1 MSQAIAPATL
11 DTGLLIARLV
21 LGAML
26 IGHGSQKLFG
36 WFGGHGIKGTAG
48 FFEQLG
54 FRPGKPF
61 AYAASL
67 SEVMGGLLIALGLL
81 GPIGPAMIVA
91 VMIVAAATVHWGK
104 GVFYTTGGFEVPLVY
119 ASIALALGL
128 TGPGVRSLDAA
139 LGLSFNPVFVWSVLA
154 LGVAGG
160 LLNLAIRRQAP
171 AAEEAGLGSH
181 SEAAGAAAA

>member
-1 MSQAIAPATL
+1 MSVAIAPSTL
-11 DTGLLIARLV
+11 DTGLLIARLA

-36 WFGGHGIKGTAG
+36 WFGGHGISGTAG

-67 SEVMGGLLIALGLL
+67 SEVGGGLLVALGLL
-81 GPIGPAMIVA
+81 GPIGPALIIS
-91 VMIVAAATVHWGK
+91 VMIVAAGTVHWGK

-119 ASIALALGL
+119 SAVALALGL
-128 TGPGVRSLDAA
+128 SGPGARSLDAA
-139 LGLSFNPVFVWSVLA
+139 LGLSLTEPVLVWSVLA

-160 LLNLAIRRQAP
+160 LLNLAIRRPAP
-171 AAEEAGLGSH
+171 AAPP
-181 SEAAGAAAA
+181 EAAAQA

>member
-1 MSQAIAPATL
+1 MSAAIAPSTL
-11 DTGLLIARLV
+11 DTGLLIARIV

-67 SEVMGGLLIALGLL
+67 SEVMGGLLIALGFL
-81 GPIGPAMIVA
+81 GPVGPAMVIA
-91 VMIVAAATVHWGK
+91 VMIVAAGTVHWGK
-104 GVFYTTGGFEVPLVY
+104 GVFYTSGGFEVPLVY
-119 ASIALALGL
+119 AAVALGLGL
-128 TGPGVRSLDAA
+128 TGPGAWSLDAA
-139 LGLSFNPVFVWSVLA
+139 MGLSITQPTFVWSVLA

-160 LLNLAIRRQAP
+160 LLNLAIRRPAQAP
-171 AAEEAGLGSH
+171 DGKPVAA
-181 SEAAGAAAA
+181 

>member
-1 MSQAIAPATL
+1 MSAAIAPATL
-11 DTGLLIARLV
+11 DTGLLIARVV

-67 SEVMGGLLIALGLL
+67 SEVGGGLLVALGLL
-81 GPIGPAMIVA
+81 GPIGPALIIS
-91 VMIVAAATVHWGK
+91 VMIVAAGTVHWGK
-104 GVFYTTGGFEVPLVY
+104 GVFYTSGGFEVPLVY
-119 ASIALALGL
+119 SAVALALGL
-128 TGPGVRSLDAA
+128 TGPGVQSLDSA
-139 LGLSFNPVFVWSVLA
+139 LGISFTEPILVWSVLA
-154 LGVAGG
+154 LGIAGG
-160 LLNLAIRRQAP
+160 LANLAIRRP
-171 AAEEAGLGSH
+171 AEVPEPARAT
-181 SEAAGAAAA
+181 A

>member
-1 MSQAIAPATL
+1 MSSAIAPATL

-36 WFGGHGIKGTAG
+36 WFGGHGIAGTAG

-67 SEVMGGLLIALGLL
+67 SEVVGGLLIALGLL
-81 GPIGPAMIVA
+81 GPIGPAMVIA
-91 VMIVAAATVHWGK
+91 VMIVAAGTVHWGK
-104 GVFYTTGGFEVPLVY
+104 GVFYTEGGFEVPLVY
-119 ASIALALGL
+119 AAVALGLGL
-128 TGPGVRSLDAA
+128 TGPGAHSLDAA
-139 LGLSFNPVFVWSVLA
+139 LGLSFTQPIFVWSVLA

-160 LLNLAIRRQAP
+160 LLNLAIRRPAP
-171 AAEEAGLGSH
+171 AAD
-181 SEAAGAAAA
+181 SEPVAA